1 MLKFIIIINIKTKIS
16 IFLVSLFH
24 SITFILCQCCQ
35 LIYFNQKYDQILL
48 FTEYKIT
55 QSFIRLLLKII
66 NRYIYFSILLLTDLS
81 SYIHIKLHSCNSIQ
95 LVFFLK
101 MSITEG
107 LDKVTLD
114 MYEVW
119 ISESGKYI
127 VFKI

>member
-1 MLKFIIIINIKTKIS
+1 MTKF
-16 IFLVSLFH
+16 V
-24 SITFILCQCCQ
+24 
-35 LIYFNQKYDQILL
+35 L
-48 FTEYKIT
+48 FTEYKII
-55 QSFIRLLLKII
+55 QSFIQLLLKII

-81 SYIHIKLHSCNSIQ
+81 SFKLHSCNSIQ

-114 MYEVW
+114 MYEVG